1 MDDVK
6 RKVLKLL
13 DSGDYVYTIK
23 ARELAEADGLE
34 HEDIIESIRKGKLID
49 QWPDP
54 SDGTVRVWEWLGPAR
69 SGKKVYSQGKIW
81 RDEDGKYYLIITAHK
96 PRPRK
101 A

>member
-6 RKVLKLL
+6 RQVIELIA
-13 DSGDYVYTIK
+13 SGDYVYTTK
-23 ARELAEADGLE
+23 ARELSEADGLE
-34 HEDIIESIRKGKLID
+34 HEDIIESIRKGELID
-49 QWPDP
+49 KWLDP
-54 SDGTVRVWEWLGPAR
+54 GDATVWVWEWLGPAR

-81 RDEDGKYYLIITAHK
+81 RDEDGKYYFIITAHK